1 MKHLFSLFAL
11 TFIFSPQAALENNT
25 KKTTPPP
32 KTIANPKSA
41 VPQVKKSTPPLSN
54 AKIAVAKIK
63 QDAIK
68 KKEGFINIQ
77 DPFEPTPLPKI
88 CCT

>member
-1 MKHLFSLFAL
+1 MKYFFLLLAL
-11 TFIFSPQAALENNT
+11 TFKFNFQSTLQNNT
-25 KKTTPPP
+25 KKISSPPKLGANSQPTTPLP
-32 KTIANPKSA
+32 KKP
-41 VPQVKKSTPPLSN
+41 TPPVSN

>member
-1 MKHLFSLFAL
+1 MKYFFLLLAL
-11 TFIFSPQAALENNT
+11 TFNFNFQSTLQNNT
-25 KKTTPPP
+25 KKISSPLKLGANSQPTTSLPKKPTPP
-32 KTIANPKSA
+32 
-41 VPQVKKSTPPLSN
+41 VSN
-54 AKIAVAKIK
+54 AKLAVAKIK

>member
-1 MKHLFSLFAL
+1 MKYFFLLLFL
-11 TFIFSPQAALENNT
+11 TFGFNFQAAPQNNT
-25 KKTTPPP
+25 KKTTPPS
-32 KTIANPKSA
+32 KTGTNSKPSS
-41 VPQVKKSTPPLSN
+41 PQPKKSTPPLSN

-88 CCT
+88 CSI

>member
-1 MKHLFSLFAL
+1 MKYFFLLLAL
-11 TFIFSPQAALENNT
+11 TFNFNFQSTLQNNT

-32 KTIANPKSA
+32 KPGANSKPTTPQPKK
-41 VPQVKKSTPPLSN
+41 PTPPISN
-54 AKIAVAKIK
+54 AKLAVAKIK

-77 DPFEPTPLPKI
+77 DPFELTPLPKI

>member
-1 MKHLFSLFAL
+1 MKYVFLLLFL
-11 TFIFSPQAALENNT
+11 TFGFNVQAAPQNNK

-32 KTIANPKSA
+32 KTALNSK
-41 VPQVKKSTPPLSN
+41 QSTPQPKKPTPPVSN
-54 AKIAVAKIK
+54 AKLAVAKIK
-63 QDAIK
+63 QDAI